1 MTVQKGHFIR
11 WFEEITLEDLPL
23 VGGKNA
29 SLGEM
34 YRELTP
40 KGIKIPHGFA
50 VTAEAYWKL
59 LEEGGILAPLQDA
72 LAGITTHDVATLATS
87 GKRARDLILSAG
99 IRCYLDRNQM
109 RLCAALR

>member
-1 MTVQKGHFIR
+1 MTVQPERFVR
-11 WFEEITLEDLPL
+11 WFEEIALEDLPL

-40 KGIKIPHGFA
+40 KGIKIPNGFA

-59 LEEGGILAPLQDA
+59 LKDGGILTPLQEA
-72 LAGITTHDVATLATS
+72 LTGITTHDVAALATS
-87 GKRARDLILSAG
+87 ANGPEI
-99 IRCYLDRNQM
+99 
-109 RLCAALR
+109 